1 MGGTQ
6 SEDDLTACTGK
17 AAPARVS
24 LWTAI
29 NGFGLEPLCAGLPI
43 SHVPSKPGSHGP
55 SISDSV
61 SDKNESAMAAFHMFA
76 ALPLMETSVLPGS
89 PETKAARLE
98 NEIEQ
103 IYRQTHGTI
112 CSYIRCLGVLQSQAQ
127 EVAQEVYLRLYQTMR
142 KGEEILNVRAWLFRV
157 AHNLSLNVQSR
168 EKRFRPLD
176 PDWERVTADAGESPE
191 RAMLDREKARKVRS
205 ALETLSPQ
213 QRHCLYLR
221 AEGLRY
227 REIAAVMSI
236 SPNTVNE
243 FLKRAIS
250 RLAEAVNA

>member
-1 MGGTQ
+1 MAGIPSGA
-6 SEDDLTACTGK
+6 DLIPRTGK

-24 LWTAI
+24 PWTVVA
-29 NGFGLEPLCAGLPI
+29 GFGLEALCADLPI
-43 SHVPSKPGSHGP
+43 SHVPNKPGSHGP
-55 SISDSV
+55 STSDSA
-61 SDKNESAMAAFHMFA
+61 SDENENAMPALRMFS
-76 ALPLMETSVLPGS
+76 ALPLMETSVLPDS
-89 PETKAARLE
+89 PDTKAARLE

-103 IYRQTHGTI
+103 IYRQTHGAI
-112 CSYIRCLGVLQSQAQ
+112 CSYVRCLGVPQSQAQ
-127 EVAQEVYLRLYQTMR
+127 EVAQEVYLRFYQTML
-142 KGEEILNVRAWLFRV
+142 KGEEILNMRAWLFRV
-157 AHNLSLNVQSR
+157 AHNLSLNVRSR
-168 EKRFRPLD
+168 EKPFRSLD
-176 PDWERVTADAGESPE
+176 PEWERVAADEGESPE

-227 REIAAVMSI
+227 REIADVMGI